1 MIDMHMH
8 TIYSDGDKTVEEIL
22 KMCEER
28 KLEYISITDHNTCK
42 QYEDKALHK
51 NIFIGKIIKGVEMN
65 ATFKNK
71 KIEVLG
77 YKIKYP
83 KIIEEWSQKF
93 FSKEVLKEQQ
103 ESSKR
108 KLLDIC
114 NKKGLIYDE
123 SKIEKNIPVYQPLKL
138 KNNNEAIEIIKSYQP
153 DIIVVVAFGQIL
165 PKSILDIPKFGCIN
179 VHVSLLPK
187 YRGAAPINWV
197 IINGEEKTGVTTMYM
212 DEGLDTGDM
221 ILTEEFDL
229 DDEITAG
236 ELHDKMKDR
245 GADVLIET
253 LKQIE
258 KGTAHRIPQN
268 HEEFTYAP
276 MMNKALGEINWS
288 KSAREIHNL
297 VRGVN
302 PWPSAYTT
310 YEGSTMKVWKTEVL
324 NETSDK
330 EPGTILKVDKDGI
343 RISTKDNVVLVKEIQ
358 MPGKKRVLVS
368 EYIKGNNINTNT
380 ILG

>member
-1 MIDMHMH
+1 MRVLFMGTPDIAKGCLQKLIDEKYDIIGVV
-8 TIYSDGDKTVEEIL
+8 TQPDKPQNRGKKLGMPPVKELAL
-22 KMCEER
+22 K
-28 KLEYISITDHNTCK
+28 
-42 QYEDKALHK
+42 
-51 NIFIGKIIKGVEMN
+51 
-65 ATFKNK
+65 
-71 KIEVLG
+71 
-77 YKIKYP
+77 
-83 KIIEEWSQKF
+83 
-93 FSKEVLKEQQ
+93 
-103 ESSKR
+103 
-108 KLLDIC
+108 
-114 NKKGLIYDE
+114 YD
-123 SKIEKNIPVYQPLKL
+123 IPVYQPIKARDEEFVATLKEL
-138 KNNNEAIEIIKSYQP
+138 NP